1 MKKLSV
7 FIGTVSKPGIKS
19 TTSRTVSED
28 ISITWNTEW
37 DQTHGLCMIGKIV
50 KLNKSSER

>member
-7 FIGTVSKPGIKS
+7 FIGTVSKPGVKS